1 MWLCLCAVVVF
12 YICIC
17 VSFVV
22 CCCLLSYIRWWF
34 LWHVDDFADAFLFLL
49 LLFPV
54 CCCDF
59 RVVLVLYL
67 LLLSYCI
74 ISFPCV
80 LLLLFFFNLYLSS
93 VSSCVL
99 FAVTFIFLSLFF
111 LFAVSC
117 GCVLSFLTLWFAPQ
131 GHRRFDIIWI
141 LNPVYVHLQCKKF
154 IKVTLLTFSSGPDI
168 PFVAVYKTQRDG
180 ESETQDRESEYSS
193 WLQHRFAFTS
203 LRLMLK
209 TLAGDLVTQ
218 RRRENMEN
226 DLVRRGRR
234 DHLCTESLFVHQPSP
249 GIMAV
254 ITLLLTMDV
263 LITLWPARRLY
274 QHTVMWSL
282 QCVCVRVCV
291 IFYQYDVPALTLLSL
306 YNLITADHFM
316 HSAV

>member
-1 MWLCLCAVVVF
+1 MLCFVSLLIKFSFCG
-12 YICIC
+12 C
-17 VSFVV
+17 V
-22 CCCLLSYIRWWF
+22 
-34 LWHVDDFADAFLFLL
+34 
-49 LLFPV
+49 
-54 CCCDF
+54 
-59 RVVLVLYL
+59 
-67 LLLSYCI
+67 
-74 ISFPCV
+74 CV
-80 LLLLFFFNLYLSS
+80 LLL
-93 VSSCVL
+93 C
-99 FAVTFIFLSLFF
+99 FIFVFVFHLLFVVVFCLISADGLCDMLMILVMRFYFCCCFF
-111 LFAVSC
+111 LFAVVISELFLC
-117 GCVLSFLTLWFAPQ
+117 YICCCVFWVIALYLF
-131 GHRRFDIIWI
+131 I
-141 LNPVYVHLQCKKF
+141 VF

-226 DLVRRGRR
+226 DLVRRGRS

-282 QCVCVRVCV
+282 QCVCVCVCHLLPVWCPCSDSVESIQSYYCRSFHAFSCLTSLLTRWRVSCGSSESV
-291 IFYQYDVPALTLLSL
+291 LTFWSLKTDFLVLYFHTRSIFCDIKTLT
-306 YNLITADHFM
+306 NPQ
-316 HSAV
+316 